1 MVKHRGGRG
10 RAKRRRCAFVV
21 GEECGNVPAPCQTSL
36 KEVRPHSAGVG
47 KPGEDGAHTGER
59 GSKLH
64 RPLRGYV
71 EERKQRGEKEKT
83 RRRSVVSEAC
93 ITRLPLSYDLPPLL
107 TPSLTSYTPHPQ
119 SVVRVRVC
127 EFSQSTPPPPPPPP
141 LFRVSLPGLV

>member
-21 GEECGNVPAPCQTSL
+21 REECGNVPAPCQTSL

-71 EERKQRGEKEKT
+71 EERKQRGE
-83 RRRSVVSEAC
+83 RRKSKGEAWFRRPVSRVC
-93 ITRLPLSYDLPPLL
+93 LCPMTSLPSSLPP
-107 TPSLTSYTPHPQ
+107 SHP
-119 SVVRVRVC
+119 
-127 EFSQSTPPPPPPPP
+127 TPPPSKCSESACV
-141 LFRVSLPGLV
+141 RVFAKHSTSSLVPSVSAWTGVV